1 LTSGQQNLDPEKNR
15 SFELGAKWDLSG
27 GKLSLTS
34 AVFQVQKTN
43 ARTQVST
50 GVYELDGDVRVN
62 GVELSAAGVLAPDW
76 RVVAGYTYL
85 DAEIVKASAFDG
97 TQGKV
102 PANTPR
108 NAVNVWT
115 TYDISREWEIGAGL
129 TYLSA
134 RFANNTN
141 VVTAP
146 GFTRFDATLAYHQ
159 PRYDIRLNLFNVTDK
174 DHIAALITSDG
185 GRSVP
190 GIGRTLL
197 ATLTWRI

>member
-1 LTSGQQNLDPEKNR
+1 M
-15 SFELGAKWDLSG
+15 
-27 GKLSLTS
+27 
-34 AVFQVQKTN
+34 
-43 ARTQVST
+43 
-50 GVYELDGDVRVN
+50 
-62 GVELSAAGVLAPDW
+62 
-76 RVVAGYTYL
+76 
-85 DAEIVKASAFDG
+85 
-97 TQGKV
+97 
-102 PANTPR
+102 
-108 NAVNVWT
+108 
-115 TYDISREWEIGAGL
+115 
-129 TYLSA
+129 SA

-185 GRSVP
+185 GRSIP